1 VEVGVHGTTYF
12 SGLYNPLVSG
22 QLASDLGGWGF
33 SYLLGAYIYK
43 SPMAWSD
50 TSLNQRFA
58 LYDGRGRGATQRPTP
73 SMIAALKGRMNE
85 FAEVIQS
92 VLARATLLLCAG
104 DRELRR

>member
-1 VEVGVHGTTYF
+1 MHGTTYF

-22 QLASDLGGWGF
+22 QLAWDLGGWGF

-58 LYDGRGRGATQRPTP
+58 LSYTRNDWNKAACWHAQPCSFALATE
-73 SMIAALKGRMNE
+73 S
-85 FAEVIQS
+85 
-92 VLARATLLLCAG
+92 
-104 DRELRR
+104 

>member
-22 QLASDLGGWGF
+22 QLAGDLGGWGF

-58 LYDGRGRGATQRPTP
+58 LSYTRQRLEQGREP
-73 SMIAALKGRMNE
+73 
-85 FAEVIQS
+85 
-92 VLARATLLLCAG
+92 
-104 DRELRR
+104 